1 MNFPDKILA
10 GTLIKLG
17 KLPGASDISIGLV
30 VRTNKDIKHAGK
42 GVYESVKS
50 DVITKTEQ
58 WHSETCTFM
67 LNLNYDE
74 IVPVRNTEVKHLLER
89 LDD

>member
-17 KLPGASDISIGLV
+17 KLPGASESSVGLV
-30 VRTNKDIKHAGK
+30 VRTKKDIRHAGK
-42 GVYESVKS
+42 GVYETVQS
-50 DVITKTEQ
+50 DVITKTEE
-58 WHSETCTFM
+58 WYSNKCNFM
-67 LNLNYDE
+67 PNLKYDE